1 MKNLDLL
8 IKLQDCYITLEN
20 NNKVIKDGSDI
31 YFLKKLKDEFEENK
45 IKYKSKEEQLDNIK
59 KEYKEISLK
68 TKRENKNIK
77 EKEYFLYN
85 EAKSDIKII
94 ERLENDIEKSK
105 NAIKDLENL
114 AIELIEKDE
123 KISTE
128 KENLREELKII
139 KVNFDEYKKNSSKKI
154 NEAKIEIDLCE
165 KTIKHIRTI
174 IEKDLLEKF
183 DKIKKSK
190 KIAIV
195 PLEKGICK
203 GCRVRVSSMILDK
216 TKRGEKVVYCDNCG
230 RILYKIEEKKLKK
243 VE

>member
-8 IKLQDCYITLEN
+8 IKLQDCYIKLEN

-45 IKYKSKEEQLDNIK
+45 IKYKTKEEQLHNIK

-85 EAKSDIKII
+85 EVKSDIKII

-105 NAIKDLENL
+105 NVIKDLENL

-123 KISTE
+123 K
-128 KENLREELKII
+128 
-139 KVNFDEYKKNSSKKI
+139 
-154 NEAKIEIDLCE
+154 
-165 KTIKHIRTI
+165 
-174 IEKDLLEKF
+174 
-183 DKIKKSK
+183 
-190 KIAIV
+190 
-195 PLEKGICK
+195 
-203 GCRVRVSSMILDK
+203 
-216 TKRGEKVVYCDNCG
+216 
-230 RILYKIEEKKLKK
+230 
-243 VE
+243 

>member
-8 IKLQDCYITLEN
+8 IKLQNCYIALEN
-20 NNKVIKDGSDI
+20 SNKVLKDGSDI
-31 YFLKKLKDEFEENK
+31 YFLKKLKDKFEENK
-45 IKYKSKEEQLDNIK
+45 IKYKSKEEQLENIK

-68 TKRENKNIK
+68 IKRENKNI
-77 EKEYFLYN
+77 EENEYSLYN
-85 EAKSDIKII
+85 EAKSDIKLI

-105 NAIKDLENL
+105 NTIKDLENL

-139 KVNFDEYKKNSSKKI
+139 KVNFDDYKKTSSKKI

-165 KTIKHIRTI
+165 KSIRTI
-174 IEKDLLEKF
+174 IEKDFVEKF
-183 DKIKKSK
+183 DKIKESK
-190 KIAIV
+190 KIALV
-195 PLEKGICK
+195 PLEKGVCT

-216 TKRGEKVVYCDNCG
+216 IRKEEKIVYCDNCG
-230 RILYKIEEKKLKK
+230 RILYKVQEKKLKK
-243 VE
+243 VK